1 MSFILLD
8 TFPSCYDVLRKTL
21 RALRS
26 TFAPKLAEVF
36 VHPLLPSN
44 VTQKPNMP
52 ITVTLPNTKCHKIRS
67 EVIELLHSEGRTDR
81 QKCDVYRCIFVPV
94 LNAPKMV

>member
-1 MSFILLD
+1 MSFIL
-8 TFPSCYDVLRKTL
+8 LRKTL

-36 VHPLLPSN
+36 VYPLLPSN
-44 VTQKPNMP
+44 ITQKPNMP
-52 ITVTLPNTKCHKIRS
+52 ITVTLPNTKRHKIRS

-81 QKCDVYRCIFVPV
+81 SVTFTGVFLCRF
-94 LNAPKMV
+94 